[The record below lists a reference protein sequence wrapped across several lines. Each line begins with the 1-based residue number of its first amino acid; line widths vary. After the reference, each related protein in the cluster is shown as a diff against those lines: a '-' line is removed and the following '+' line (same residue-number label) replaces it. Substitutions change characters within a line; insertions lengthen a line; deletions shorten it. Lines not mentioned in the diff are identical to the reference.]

1 MAFRS
6 WVLVAFALVWGGLA
20 GAEPD
25 SPTEYQVK
33 AALLFNF
40 AKFVDWPASAFAG
53 PEAPFVIGMVGED
66 PFGPALEETLRN
78 KNVNGRAIRIEHL
91 GPGQDLKSCHLLFV
105 CASERK
111 RLAALL
117 GSLEKAP
124 VLTVGDG
131 LERFL
136 GGGGMVNL
144 LQQNNKVRF
153 AVSQERVAQS
163 GLKMSSKLLRL
174 AVATREEK

>member
-1 MAFRS
+1 MLLA
-6 WVLVAFALVWGGLA
+6 LALVWGRAA

-40 AKFVDWPASAFAG
+40 GKFVDWPETAFAG
-53 PEAPFVIGMVGED
+53 PQAPFVIGVLGED
-66 PFGPALEETLRN
+66 PFGPALEETLRD
-78 KNVNGRAIRIEHL
+78 KTLNGRAVRIERL
-91 GPGQDLKSCHLLFV
+91 GAGQEFRGCHLLFI

-111 RLAALL
+111 RLAAIM
-117 GSLEKAP
+117 GSVEKIP

-131 LERFL
+131 VERFL
-136 GGGGMVNL
+136 AGGGMINL

-153 AVSQERVAQS
+153 EVSQGRVEKA
-163 GLKMSSKLLRL
+163 GLKISSKLLRL
-174 AVATREEK
+174 ALPAREEK